1 MKINNLLETVLI
13 FIFSILLLNG
23 CRTESNID
31 ENKNIQTNIPQK
43 KLRLKDVPE
52 LKNILT
58 SNPKL
63 FNKRVKFSIND
74 SIEVFNIN

>member
-63 FNKRVKFSIND
+63 FQKN
-74 SIEVFNIN
+74 